1 MVLVNTFFRQPTHF
15 WLKPE
20 IISFK
25 SSFSVITKS
34 SRYNTDKAKIMLRD
48 DAAIQLALGE
58 SQIVKDIQTY
68 LEDNGVKVQSKTIL
82 KITEFENPKLL
93 LIRK

>member
-1 MVLVNTFFRQPTHF
+1 
-15 WLKPE
+15 
-20 IISFK
+20 
-25 SSFSVITKS
+25 
-34 SRYNTDKAKIMLRD
+34 MLRD

-82 KITEFENPKLL
+82 KITEFENPNLL

>member
-1 MVLVNTFFRQPTHF
+1 
-15 WLKPE
+15 
-20 IISFK
+20 
-25 SSFSVITKS
+25 
-34 SRYNTDKAKIMLRD
+34 MLRD

-68 LEDNGVKVQSKTIL
+68 LEDNGVKVQSQTIL
-82 KITEFENPKLL
+82 KITEFENQNLL

>member
-20 IISFK
+20 I
-25 SSFSVITKS
+25 
-34 SRYNTDKAKIMLRD
+34 

-68 LEDNGVKVQSKTIL
+68 LEDNGVKVQNNFK
-82 KITEFENPKLL
+82 NN
-93 LIRK
+93 RV